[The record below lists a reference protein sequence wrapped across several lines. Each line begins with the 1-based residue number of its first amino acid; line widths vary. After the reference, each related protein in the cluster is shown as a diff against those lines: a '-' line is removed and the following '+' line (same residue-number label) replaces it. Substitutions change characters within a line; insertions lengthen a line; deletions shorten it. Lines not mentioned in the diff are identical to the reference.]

1 MEKPIIKN
9 HKMKRLSIIMIALI
23 SIFTTAN
30 AQESQ
35 KAKKLLD
42 EVSSKVKAYDNMVI
56 DFKYSLENEAEGVN
70 QETRGDVSI
79 DGEKYVL
86 NLMGTTQLFD
96 GKKIYTI
103 IPEDQEINISN
114 YVAEEENNITPSK
127 MFTFYQDGYNYK
139 WDITQD
145 IKGRKIQYI
154 KLTPKDSNADV
165 KNILLGIDSQTK
177 HIYNLIQT
185 QENGTKITITVKSF
199 KTNQPLAKN
208 LFSFN
213 EGRYKDFYI
222 NRLD

>member
-1 MEKPIIKN
+1 MRHQIKKF
-9 HKMKRLSIIMIALI
+9 KMKKLSILFIALI
-23 SIFTTAN
+23 SMVSMN
-30 AQESQ
+30 AQDAT
-35 KAKKLLD
+35 KAKKLLN
-42 EVSSKVKAYDNMVI
+42 EVSAKVKSYDNMVI
-56 DFKYSLENEAEGVN
+56 DFKYALENAAEDVS

-79 DGEKYVL
+79 NGDKYVL

-103 IPEDQEINISN
+103 IPEDQEINVSN
-114 YVAEEENNITPSK
+114 YVAEEDNNITPSK
-127 MFTFYQDGYNYK
+127 MFTFYEEGYTYK

-154 KLTPKDSNADV
+154 KLTPKDSKADV

-185 QENGTKITITVKSF
+185 QDNGTKITITIRSF

-213 EGRYKDFYI
+213 ETRYKDFYI

>member
-1 MEKPIIKN
+1 
-9 HKMKRLSIIMIALI
+9 MKRLSIIMIALI